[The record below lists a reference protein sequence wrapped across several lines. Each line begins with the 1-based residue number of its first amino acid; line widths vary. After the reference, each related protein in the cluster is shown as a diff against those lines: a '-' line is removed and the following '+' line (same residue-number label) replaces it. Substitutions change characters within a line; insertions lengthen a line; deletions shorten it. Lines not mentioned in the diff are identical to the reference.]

1 MGQNVGSHAPLK
13 DGSAVAAADVVC
25 DLSREA
31 FVVHEEEIE
40 FPNVAD
46 QELLQTVGQEMPRLR
61 KNYEKDMHGYVDGRY
76 TFLLLP

>member
-1 MGQNVGSHAPLK
+1 M
-13 DGSAVAAADVVC
+13 DTVAAADVVC